1 MKVMHILLLAAGF
14 TVSPVAGAGD
24 KAAGEKL
31 VQEKQCSA
39 CHQRLVGGDGS
50 QIYLRSDRRVTTLP
64 KLHAQVTFCSTQ
76 LKTGWFPE
84 DEDDVVAWL
93 NHRYYHFP

>member
-14 TVSPVAGAGD
+14 AVSPVAGAGD
-24 KAAGEKL
+24 MAAGEKL
-31 VQEKQCSA
+31 VQEKQCST

-64 KLHAQVTFCSTQ
+64 KLHAQVAFCATQ

-84 DEDDVVAWL
+84 DEEDVAAWL
-93 NHRYYHFP
+93 NHRYYHFK